1 MLPGQG
7 SEARIQANLA
17 RQMERLS
24 RTPEGAMLLAEQQQG
39 SRKVAERQQMIQP
52 VPLGDTGQFI
62 IPLTGQVINPETGGT
77 RQMTPEEAQAM
88 GLVAIESKN
97 GVVTYG
103 QPKVA
108 GAPRTAVIKGVDHQ
122 WDAVRG
128 GWVPATALPAEVGT
142 APAPAAPSATKSF
155 MDRFKK

>member
-1 MLPGQG
+1 
-7 SEARIQANLA
+7 
-17 RQMERLS
+17 MERLS
-24 RTPEGAMLLAEQQQG
+24 RTPEGAMFLGKQQQG

-88 GLVAIESKN
+88 GLVPIESKN

-103 QPKVA
+103 QPKAATTRGYQLIPGTYDDEGNLTPDRLFDSYTGETWNQGDPPPPAVTA
-108 GAPRTAVIKGVDHQ
+108 SRTA
-122 WDAVRG
+122 
-128 GWVPATALPAEVGT
+128 
-142 APAPAAPSATKSF
+142 PSSASGASP
-155 MDRFKK
+155 KKPYNPFE